1 VALMSPVEI
10 LFQFTG
16 DRTQGQQITVRL
28 DADGKYS
35 TVEDEALLG
44 NYEADTDEDDDASDS
59 AEAGSPDSTEQHQ
72 TAPNS
77 TEQHRTAPNS
87 TEQHGAQASQNLPA
101 SGAGQGAG
109 DADMHMNFSNQAG
122 AANGPGNPLGTDGD
136 GMLGTASPLAPDWSP
151 TI

>member
-1 VALMSPVEI
+1 VAVMSPVEI

-59 AEAGSPDSTEQHQ
+59 AEMETPPPLLDRVVVGSLRDRTARMNSLLSQ
-72 TAPNS
+72 TALS
-77 TEQHRTAPNS
+77 SCDCSLAAVCADARLCEQL
-87 TEQHGAQASQNLPA
+87 LPA
-101 SGAGQGAG
+101 S
-109 DADMHMNFSNQAG
+109 
-122 AANGPGNPLGTDGD
+122 PGLTHCRAHCQISHTLPR
-136 GMLGTASPLAPDWSP
+136 AFWSRSG
-151 TI
+151 